1 MGLGYNNV
9 AGAMKGSERNT
20 LNGNM
25 FFSYQYKQFRFQN
38 DLQVTFNTAKNSPYG
53 NFSEY
58 GQVNSYFKP
67 YDDEGN
73 LLMVLEDY
81 VYSSM
86 GTLNSANL
94 VYNPLWNAYLPSI
107 DEEKYTQIRHAGFCF
122 PGAIQCV

>member
-1 MGLGYNNV
+1 MDTYWLKYPVRTGVGHRHSLSLEGGSEDFRYSVGLGYNNV

-20 LNGNM
+20 FNGNM

-53 NFSEY
+53 SFSEY

-81 VYSSM
+81 V
-86 GTLNSANL
+86 
-94 VYNPLWNAYLPSI
+94 
-107 DEEKYTQIRHAGFCF
+107 
-122 PGAIQCV
+122 